1 MYQNPSILLSE
12 INEYANRLCTL
23 GGSSESATEL
33 RNALRVT
40 NIQQA
45 IGSAP
50 VIAIAGLQGAGKS
63 TLAAE
68 ILRIPEGDNWFP
80 MNIGRGENLPLLV
93 TQKEGISAPRAYAH
107 RFAANDG
114 ILEKSTGLVSEE
126 ILDRE
131 KFKARAMLPE
141 PEDIFLEL
149 ELPLRN
155 CVGLPASLR
164 LLVLPGF
171 EQPQEQW
178 ELFTER
184 QLVTKEAMSASM
196 FTLLVMNP
204 SQSALRSQWDLFN
217 EYLREFRD
225 ALPLIVLSCA
235 DQDNNG
241 NEALRRKLLE
251 DPELLLSSD
260 QVLTR
265 GNYEGSSEI
274 AKNQR
279 DALVSAI
286 HERWASSHSSRS
298 VQIER
303 MKKAIRRVHV
313 AAKELADDLEE
324 PIDEYLEARN
334 IEKLMAPYLEGE
346 RKLTKSFHEHLNDR
360 LERAYESAVEA
371 MMKEFSDQSGWDR
384 FCKSVGDWFKG
395 GPEPLEFVDCAKRHW
410 ENQFNGKKAFLDIQ
424 KRAVGDQLFIQN
436 ATDWD
441 GLHAG
446 YGHDSTIPDEKTC
459 DPNVMRWIVC
469 PKNKLSPSAFVNATS
484 AGQRF
489 TESLRLLPVYAFENQ
504 RLLASVQAA
513 FKENDHSEISKVTAE
528 LYETFVRSG
537 GLERG
542 DNKHLSSILQF
553 GAMVLGA
560 DFAGDGHFDILKDL
574 FGSLGGGTVATTSA
588 GASAASCIA
597 AGVVAV
603 ASAGVLYG
611 KVMHNAWKYHH
622 QQREA
627 VTNAI
632 RLIQQNHAK
641 QLSKAF
647 SRFIDL
653 MREATHSRMRLLL
666 GLDEKSDARF
676 YRIALK
682 EALDSRMRQLEYAG
696 HFRLPEVTRQ

>member
-1 MYQNPSILLSE
+1 MHQNPAIFLSE
-12 INEYANRLCTL
+12 INEYANRLCAL
-23 GGSSESATEL
+23 GGSSKSATDL

-80 MNIGRGENLPLLV
+80 MNLGRGENLPLLV
-93 TQKEGISAPRAYAH
+93 TLKEGISSPRAYAH
-107 RFAANDG
+107 RFSVGDG
-114 ILEKSTGLVSEE
+114 IVEKSTGLVREE
-126 ILDRE
+126 ISDRE
-131 KFKARAMLPE
+131 KFKTRAMLPE

-149 ELPLRN
+149 ELPLRGA
-155 CVGLPASLR
+155 VGLPVSLR
-164 LLVLPGF
+164 LMVLPGF
-171 EQPQEQW
+171 EEPKQQDG
-178 ELFTER
+178 LFNAR

-204 SQSALRSQWDLFN
+204 SQSALRAQWNLFSG
-217 EYLREFRD
+217 YLREFRD
-225 ALPLIVLSCA
+225 AMPLIILSCA
-235 DQDNNG
+235 DQDRHG
-241 NEALRRKLLE
+241 NEALRKKLLD
-251 DPELLLSSD
+251 DPELRLSPD
-260 QVLTR
+260 HVLPR
-265 GNYEGSSEI
+265 GNYEGSSET
-274 AKNQR
+274 AKKQR
-279 DALVSAI
+279 DALISAI
-286 HERWASSHSSRS
+286 HERWASSHSSRIL
-298 VQIER
+298 QIER
-303 MKKAIRRVHV
+303 MREAIRSVHS
-313 AAKELADDLEE
+313 AAKELAADLEE
-324 PIDEYLEARN
+324 PVDEYLEARN
-334 IEKLMAPYLEGE
+334 IEKLMAPYLDGE

-360 LERAYESAVEA
+360 LERAYGSAVEA
-371 MMKEFSDQSGWDR
+371 MMKEFSHQSGWDR
-384 FCKSVGDWFKG
+384 LCKSVGDWFKG

-424 KRAVGDQLFIQN
+424 KRVVGDQLFIQN

-446 YGHDSTIPDEKTC
+446 YGHDSTIPNEKTC

-513 FKENDHSEISKVTAE
+513 FKEKDHSEISKLTAE

-542 DNKHLSSILQF
+542 DDKHLSSIFQF

-560 DFAGDGHFDILKDL
+560 DVAADGHFDILKDL

-597 AGVVAV
+597 GGVVAV

-611 KVMHNAWKYHH
+611 KVMHDAWKYHH

-627 VTNAI
+627 VANAI
-632 RLIQQNHAK
+632 RLIQQNHAE

-666 GLDEKSDARF
+666 GENEKSNARF

-682 EALDSRMRQLEYAG
+682 EALDSRMRQLDYAG